1 MLPGNKLSDAS
12 KEQAFNRSV
21 ADIDRWIGEVEN
33 ALASDDI
40 GKDVATVTSLIKKH
54 QVLEVEVQIHK
65 VEAKNIFVKEKFAVS
80 FSVYVLLFADNVN
93 KSLVVENDNF

>member
-1 MLPGNKLSDAS
+1 MFLSGNKLSDAC

-21 ADIDRWIGEVEN
+21 ADIDRWISEVEN
-33 ALASDDI
+33 ALSSDDI

-65 VEAKNIFVKEKFAVS
+65 VSLLCTILVC
-80 FSVYVLLFADNVN
+80 YVFCYLLY
-93 KSLVVENDNF
+93 VESSDF